1 MKNDP
6 AVRAVIAAWRRLT
19 TEAARR
25 RAGPGAPLVIACSGG
40 ADSSALAIAL
50 SAAVAGSREAPR
62 VVLGHV
68 VHDLRPRREA
78 LADRDATRDLAA
90 RLGLEFREAAV
101 RVRTGKSARLNAEGA
116 ARIARYRAMARMARD
131 LGIAFV
137 ATAHH
142 ADDQLETVL
151 MALLRG
157 AGPRGLSG
165 VAEVRRH
172 EGVSI
177 IRPLLAARIGRADA
191 ERICREFG
199 WTWRE
204 DSTNTDESRL
214 RAAVRRRVTPVL
226 KAIRPRAADLACAT
240 ASLMADLAGLVRS
253 RAARLLALRVQDPAS
268 GAPRWERSRLRRVR
282 PVVLGEMLRLAASE
296 HGEGRGA
303 DRVGQ
308 RSLGP
313 VVRAIRDDCTDPRR
327 FMAGGIEVDV
337 TARTVTIRKR
347 RTG

>member
-6 AVRAVIAAWRRLT
+6 AVRAVVAAWRRLT
-19 TEAARR
+19 TGPARR

-50 SAAVAGSREAPR
+50 AAAVAGSRAAPR

-78 LADRDATRDLAA
+78 LADRDATRELAA

-101 RVRTGKSARLNAEGA
+101 RVRTSKSARLNAEGA
-116 ARIARYRAMARMARD
+116 ARTARYRAMARMARE
-131 LGIAFV
+131 LGIATV

-142 ADDQLETVL
+142 TDDQLETVL

-177 IRPLLAARIGRADA
+177 IRPFLAARVGRADT
-191 ERICREFG
+191 ERICREFD

-204 DSTNTDESRL
+204 DATNTDQTRL
-214 RAAVRRRVTPVL
+214 RAAVRQRVVPAL
-226 KAIRPRAADLACAT
+226 RAIRPHAADRACGT

-253 RAARLLALRVQDPAS
+253 RAARLLALRVQDPAG
-268 GAPRWERSRLRRVR
+268 GASRWERARLRRIR
-282 PVVLGEMLRLAASE
+282 PVVLGECLRLAAAE
-296 HGEGRGA
+296 LAGGRGGDKA
-303 DRVGQ
+303 GQ
-308 RSLGP
+308 RALGP
-313 VVRAIRDDCTDPRR
+313 VLRAVRDDCTDPRR
-327 FMAGGIEVDV
+327 FVVGGIEVDV
-337 TARTVTIRKR
+337 TARAVTIRKR
-347 RTG
+347 RTR